1 MKKEIYK
8 LFINP
13 IFKATLFFSFLIVF
27 VITIYNSFF
36 IEPDE
41 KNILEQG
48 IIVVEYDTQED
59 IARHLE
65 LAKIELNN
73 LDSTSLT
80 YEQTKLSLE
89 YRIVLYEYLQKHFI
103 PYNQLVDASVLNSS
117 PSDGFYSFH
126 VKTLSYLM
134 IVVMFVLIILNYV
147 VFSIDFD
154 NLSYKYIYVKGNRGK
169 LIVKKS
175 LLIFINAFLFIL
187 FLCVIVSIYGVVL
200 YINNPQYILFF
211 KDGNIKIMNR
221 GLFIFLDS
229 LSIIGFAIT
238 MCIFLMGIF
247 VISKKTIY
255 ALLIFFVYIICMN
268 SISLITTNKYMLS
281 LFTLPIYAY
290 YDNTLWL
297 NLTFNIGTSLLVYG
311 LGIFKFLKD
320 DL

>member
-48 IIVVEYDTQED
+48 IIIVEYDTQED

-89 YRIVLYEYLQKHFI
+89 YRIELYEYLQKHFI
-103 PYNQLVDASVLNSS
+103 PYNQLVDSSVLNSS

-134 IVVMFVLIILNYV
+134 IVVMFVLLILNYV

-175 LLIFINAFLFIL
+175 LLIFINIFLFIL
-187 FLCVIVSIYGVVL
+187 FLCMIVSIYGVVL
-200 YINNPQYILFF
+200 YINNPQHILFF

-255 ALLIFFVYIICMN
+255 ALLTFFVYFICMN

-297 NLTFNIGTSLLVYG
+297 NLTFNIGVSLLVYV
-311 LGIFKFLKD
+311 LSIFQFLKS

>member
-8 LFINP
+8 LLINP

-73 LDSTSLT
+73 LNSTSLT

-126 VKTLSYLM
+126 VKTLSYLL
-134 IVVMFVLIILNYV
+134 IVVMFVLLILNYV

-247 VISKKTIY
+247 IISKKTIY
-255 ALLIFFVYIICMN
+255 ALLLFFVYFICMN

-297 NLTFNIGTSLLVYG
+297 NLTFNIGTSLLVYV
-311 LGIFKFLKD
+311 LSIFQFLKS